1 MGTQNER
8 AGLGAAAGRHT
19 GDAPTRPR
27 RAAPVGRETPESFDA
42 CGVRIV
48 EG

>member
-27 RAAPVGRETPESFDA
+27 RSAGRPRSPSTPAVSA
-42 CGVRIV
+42 SSRA
-48 EG
+48 